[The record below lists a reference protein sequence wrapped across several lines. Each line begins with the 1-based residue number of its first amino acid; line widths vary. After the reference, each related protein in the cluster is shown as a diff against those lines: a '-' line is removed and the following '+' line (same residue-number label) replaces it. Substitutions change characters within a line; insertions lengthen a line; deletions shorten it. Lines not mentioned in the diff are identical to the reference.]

1 MTSLT
6 EFNEVRYSAYR
17 TALKLRTV
25 QRRLCLDLAS
35 LDDLI
40 NIFDQ
45 HGLRA
50 QNDRL
55 ISVPEIISCL
65 QTIYEGLTREHPA
78 IVNMALAIDL
88 TLNWLLNLYDT

>member
-25 QRRLCLDLAS
+25 QRRLCLDLAP

-40 NIFDQ
+40 NLFDH

-50 QNDRL
+50 QNDKL
-55 ISVPEIISCL
+55 MSISEIIDCL
-65 QTIYEGLTREHPA
+65 QHIYETIAQEHA
-78 IVNMALAIDL
+78 ALVNIPLCIDL
-88 TLNWLLNLYDT
+88 CLNWLLNLYDT